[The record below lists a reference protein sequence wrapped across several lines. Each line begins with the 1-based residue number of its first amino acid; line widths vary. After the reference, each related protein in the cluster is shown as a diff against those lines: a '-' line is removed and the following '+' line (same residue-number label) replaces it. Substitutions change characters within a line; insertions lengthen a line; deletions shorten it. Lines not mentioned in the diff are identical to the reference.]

1 MRGLLNAIAIAL
13 LGACV
18 ISYAGLFAPAIM
30 PLSGETSAI
39 GGSFLLAS
47 ACSTGTATVTGATA
61 DMAVSAM
68 PVTYP
73 GNGLIWY
80 GYVSSADTITVR
92 VCADVAATPIST
104 AYNVRV
110 FQ

>member
-1 MRGLLNAIAIAL
+1 MRGKLNAVAIAL
-13 LGACV
+13 IGACV
-18 ISYAGLFAPAIM
+18 ISYAGFFAPSMM

-39 GGSFLLAS
+39 GGSLLLANT
-47 ACSTGTATVTGATA
+47 CTTGSATVAGATSN
-61 DMAVSAM
+61 MSVSAM

-80 GYVSSADTITVR
+80 GYVSSDNTITVR
-92 VCADVAATPIST
+92 VCANVAATPVST